1 MVRVWVRIPPL
12 PPAVALMT
20 GMLLYILD
28 SSRGGTINI
37 SAKHRRKL
45 NEEIEK
51 KQKEAEGEGEG
62 EGDSE
67 DE

>member
-1 MVRVWVRIPPL
+1 
-12 PPAVALMT
+12 MT

-51 KQKEAEGEGEG
+51 KQKEEEG

>member
-1 MVRVWVRIPPL
+1 
-12 PPAVALMT
+12 MT

-51 KQKEAEGEGEG
+51 QKEAEG